1 MKIERTKSGKWT
13 TRVFLTDA
21 AGVKHSKRFTH
32 RDKAVVRNMA
42 NDFLNEAVVYME
54 SMIFSDSANRFLAH
68 AEKILS
74 PNTVRGYKCYFRYLE
89 KHYKNFCMKSVDRI
103 TALDIQFLVD
113 DMTVNGSSP
122 KSVANRIG
130 FISTVMSHEGRHIPK
145 HSMPKMRPY
154 EPNVPTEELIRKVTQ
169 AAAGTR
175 YEIPFALA
183 VFGLRRGEICAVK
196 AEDISDD
203 NVLHVRR
210 ALAIDDDG
218 FIYEKPP
225 KESASDRYLVLP
237 PDLADAIREKGR
249 ATTMTPTALSLGFP
263 HLLKRAGIP
272 ESQRFRLHDCRHF
285 FVSYCHDVLKLSDA
299 QIIKLS
305 GHRTDYVMKRVY
317 RHAITDTAAAVASS
331 IAGSLLS
338 ASHSG

>member
-1 MKIERTKSGKWT
+1 MKIERTRSGKWT

-42 NDFLNEAVVYME
+42 NDYLNETHVYIE
-54 SMIFSDSANRFLAH
+54 SMIFTDSARRFLDH

-74 PNTVRGYKCYFRYLE
+74 PSTVAGYKCYFRYLV
-89 KHYKNFCMKSVDRI
+89 KNYQNFCMKSVDRI
-103 TALDIQFLVD
+103 TNQDIQFLID
-113 DMTVNGSSP
+113 DMTVRGSSP
-122 KSVANRIG
+122 KTIANRIG
-130 FISTVMSHEGRHIPK
+130 FISTVLSHEGRHMPK
-145 HSMPKMRPY
+145 HTMPHRRQY
-154 EPNVPTEELIRKVTQ
+154 EPNVPTPEIMQKVVK

-175 YEIPFALA
+175 YEIPLALA
-183 VFGLRRGEICAVK
+183 IFGLRRGEVCAVR

-210 ALAIDDDG
+210 ALAQDDDG
-218 FIYEKPP
+218 FLYEKAP
-225 KESASDRYLVLP
+225 KEAASDRFIVLP
-237 PDLADAIREKGR
+237 QELADAIREKGR
-249 ATTMTPTALSLGFP
+249 ATSLTPHAWSDAFP

-305 GHRTDYVMKRVY
+305 GHQTDHVMKRVY

-331 IAGSLLS
+331 IAGSLFAS
-338 ASHSG
+338 ASG